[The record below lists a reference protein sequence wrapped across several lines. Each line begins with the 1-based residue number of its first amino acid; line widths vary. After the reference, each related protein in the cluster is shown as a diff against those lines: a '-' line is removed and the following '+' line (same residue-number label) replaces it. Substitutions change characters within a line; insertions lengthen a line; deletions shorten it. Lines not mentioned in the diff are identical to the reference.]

1 MTKRGTIASEQ
12 LRKLADEKGYWDFL
26 RFTHEELSKWLREKH
41 KIDVLP
47 IKYIDMS
54 MGWYKY
60 SFDIYQDSVPN
71 NDYIYDPYD
80 TYEDAMEAGLLYAL
94 KTLK

>member
-1 MTKRGTIASEQ
+1 
-12 LRKLADEKGYWDFL
+12 
-26 RFTHEELSKWLREKH
+26 
-41 KIDVLP
+41 
-47 IKYIDMS
+47 MS